1 MNRTFLTVVLVSLV
15 AAACGGTTVDTTTTE
30 ATAETTTTE
39 GQATTS
45 SAPSTTS
52 TSTPEASGGNAD
64 CLVGDWVL
72 DNEAFVDQIFADL
85 GGEADGFGEAS
96 PAGGDLG
103 VTFDE
108 NGTFAVTRD
117 DWGFVMES
125 EDGAFKILIS
135 GDQTG
140 TWSADGGELSI
151 NLDEGP
157 APDVTTSM
165 TVDGQELSLPQ
176 SPIDVPSE
184 AFSSSSSFSCDN
196 DTFSVTTEDFTST
209 FNRP

>member
-1 MNRTFLTVVLVSLV
+1 MKRTFLTVVLVSLV

-30 ATAETTTTE
+30 TVAETTTTE
-39 GQATTS
+39 SQATTT

-52 TSTPEASGGNAD
+52 TSVPAATGGDAD

-72 DNEAFVDQIFADL
+72 DDEAFVEQISADL
-85 GGEADGFGEAS
+85 GGEEDGLGEVS
-96 PAGGDLG
+96 PASGDLE

-108 NGTFAVTRD
+108 GGTFAVTRD
-117 DWGFVMES
+117 EWGFIMES
-125 EDGAFKILIS
+125 EDGVFKMLIS

-140 TWSADGGELSI
+140 TWTADGDELSI

-157 APDVTTSM
+157 PPDVTTSM
-165 TVDGQELSLPQ
+165 TVDGQDFPLPQ

-184 AFSSSSSFSCDN
+184 AFSSSSTFGCN
-196 DTFSVTTEDFTST
+196 VDTLSITTDEFTST